1 MKNLSRYDEPLSVP
15 RKEDVIEK
23 QDKIKTS
30 GILKGDG
37 AGGITAAE
45 AGTDYATPSLGITG
59 TTVGQVPAV
68 KTIDEHGKPT
78 EWEATELP
86 DEAFIVH
93 FTLKRPLGGDHIV
106 TSDRTPEEV
115 IAAIAAKK
123 QVIALLE
130 ENHVITP
137 LCNIADTINYLYFY
151 TILENGYVNGVGWAI
166 ESDMSDEKTYTL
178 TDASLGAFIKYNGV
192 LGPNQIFGTG
202 ETGSY
207 EFKRHISFENLPEVT
222 TSDNGKFLRVDSGAW
237 VAAEGDVSFD
247 ITGASTGQSPIIN
260 AVDAA
265 GKPTAWGTALLV
277 KADGSNIPSNS
288 MDTWRTRIAA
298 LPGVKVYGK
307 ADANGKIKAY
317 TDAACT
323 QEATYP
329 VMLGLNDYGNALLIY
344 DHKTY
349 QCVGFEEPPSMQGS
363 GAYVVAVFFRS
374 EIATDSASAVLK
386 VETAKLNVLDYLAG
400 AINAPI
406 TITVGELPL
415 TTITTT

>member
-1 MKNLSRYDEPLSVP
+1 
-15 RKEDVIEK
+15 
-23 QDKIKTS
+23 
-30 GILKGDG
+30 
-37 AGGITAAE
+37 
-45 AGTDYATPSLGITG
+45 
-59 TTVGQVPAV
+59 
-68 KTIDEHGKPT
+68 
-78 EWEATELP
+78 
-86 DEAFIVH
+86 
-93 FTLKRPLGGDHIV
+93 
-106 TSDRTPEEV
+106 
-115 IAAIAAKK
+115 
-123 QVIALLE
+123 
-130 ENHVITP
+130 
-137 LCNIADTINYLYFY
+137 
-151 TILENGYVNGVGWAI
+151 
-166 ESDMSDEKTYTL
+166 MSDEKTYTL

-265 GKPTAWGTALLV
+265 GKPTAWGTALLA

-406 TITVGELPL
+406 TITAGELPL